1 MLSVI
6 HSVTNTKYSVV
17 IVISFTPLDGD
28 RIAKCW
34 KGKIT
39 MSDVSSTKYVATI
52 SVVTTTKNPDGSSKV
67 DKDNFSNSTDDKAAF
82 KAWLTSVNGAL

>member
-6 HSVTNTKYSVV
+6 YSITNTKYGAV
-17 IVISFTPLDGD
+17 IVISFTPSTVAAL
-28 RIAKCW
+28 RSV
-34 KGKIT
+34 GKEIT
-39 MSDVSSTKYVATI
+39 MGDVSSTKYVATI
-52 SVVTTTKNPDGSSKV
+52 SVVTTTKNSDGSSKV